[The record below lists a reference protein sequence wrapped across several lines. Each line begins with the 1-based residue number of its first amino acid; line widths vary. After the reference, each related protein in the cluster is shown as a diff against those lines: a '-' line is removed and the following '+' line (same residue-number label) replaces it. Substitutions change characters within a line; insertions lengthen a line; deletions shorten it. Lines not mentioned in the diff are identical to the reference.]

1 MISFEM
7 RPPREL
13 ENPTT
18 QHQREVVL
26 LLEKIGFVVMSSRS
40 SPGFLEWVLLPQ
52 FAGSRCIGL
61 VKSSSRPGIP
71 WQRIFAMRCL

>member
-13 ENPTT
+13 ENRTT

-52 FAGSRCIGL
+52 FAGS
-61 VKSSSRPGIP
+61 
-71 WQRIFAMRCL
+71 